1 MKITIN
7 VPDTALAELQKLMD
21 ETDAKNINQLF
32 QRAIGFY
39 LYLFRLTR
47 GGLRLAILNRKL
59 EIEGRLIDHRLFTE
73 LFHET
78 SPTPNP
84 AGKQEN

>member
-1 MKITIN
+1 MKITITL
-7 VPDTALAELQKLMD
+7 PDKIIPELESLMG

-78 SPTPNP
+78 SPAPNP